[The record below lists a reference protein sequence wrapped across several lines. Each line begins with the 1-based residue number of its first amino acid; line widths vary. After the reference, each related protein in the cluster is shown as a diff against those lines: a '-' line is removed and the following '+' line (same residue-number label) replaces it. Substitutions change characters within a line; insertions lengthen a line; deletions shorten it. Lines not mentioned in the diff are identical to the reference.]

1 MSWIK
6 RFLVLE
12 LTIFLFFFLLSIKVF
27 DFAVGLISD
36 LNDETQD
43 TKKYSTS
50 LKTDRTLL
58 LKENSPNLNIVIKPD
73 NALMLSTQ
81 NLMQKDYI
89 VRTDK
94 DGFIIGPRDF
104 SHANDKVSIIFFGG
118 STTECIH
125 VEEERRFP
133 YLVSLNL
140 NVRVLNGG
148 MSGGHSMH
156 SLLSMIGKG
165 IPYKP
170 NHIILMHAVNDLTT
184 LSKTLSYWGEQPEG
198 RSLIQKERKIVLNVR
213 LYRVA
218 RSVKNFLVP
227 NLWLKI
233 SHIFQVT
240 AEKTPQDEWDAFR
253 DRKNKFSDI
262 ENVMVDQF
270 TASLKSF
277 VAVSRAWG
285 IEPIL
290 MTQFNRIKK
299 EDLFVR
305 EAYESYPQPISYDD
319 FVRLYQKANEIV
331 RTVAK
336 QEKVFLIDL
345 DSQIPSTK
353 EYIYDAVH
361 LNTRGSE
368 IVAKKITAAL
378 RDRYPSVYQ

>member
-6 RFLVLE
+6 RFLVLK

-43 TKKYSTS
+43 IKKYSTS

-58 LKENSPNLNIVIKPD
+58 LKENLPNLNTVIKPD
-73 NALMLSTQ
+73 KKLMLGTQ
-81 NLMQKDYI
+81 NLMRKDFV
-89 VRTDK
+89 VRTDA

-104 SHANDKVSIIFFGG
+104 IHAKDKVSIIFFGG

-148 MSGGHSMH
+148 ISGGHSMH
-156 SLLSMIGKG
+156 SLLSLIGKG

-198 RSLIQKERKIVLNVR
+198 RSLIQKESKIVENVG

-240 AEKTPQDEWDAFR
+240 AEKTPQDEWAALR
-253 DRKNKFSDI
+253 DRKYKFSDI
-262 ENVMVDQF
+262 ENAMVDQF

-277 VAVSRAWG
+277 VAVSREWG

-290 MTQFNRIKK
+290 MTQFNRVKK
-299 EDLFVR
+299 DDLFVR
-305 EAYESYPQPISYDD
+305 EAYERYPQPISYDD
-319 FVRLYQKANEIV
+319 FVRLYQKTNGIV

-345 DSQIPSTK
+345 DTQIPSTK

-361 LNTRGSE
+361 LNTKGSE
-368 IVAKKITAAL
+368 IVAEKITTAL
-378 RDRYPSVYQ
+378 RSRYPSIYK